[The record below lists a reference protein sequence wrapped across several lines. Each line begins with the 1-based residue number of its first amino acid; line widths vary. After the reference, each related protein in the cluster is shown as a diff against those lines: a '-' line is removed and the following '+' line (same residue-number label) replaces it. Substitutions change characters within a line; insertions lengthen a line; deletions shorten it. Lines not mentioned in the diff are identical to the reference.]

1 MTQAPTSTSAH
12 PAIARRRRR
21 RAVLSVVAA
30 MAAGLLLASCSSDGD
45 DAETVDEIPE
55 SAVDLDAK
63 PDTAA
68 VLPSDRGEP
77 PTELEI
83 RDLVEGEGD
92 EASAGDVVSVHYV
105 GVDWEAGEQFDA
117 SWDRGQPFTFELG
130 AGRVIAGWDQ
140 GVVGMQVGGR
150 RVLTIPPDLAYGEQ
164 GAGDVIGPGAT
175 LVFVV
180 DLLEVG

>member
-1 MTQAPTSTSAH
+1 LATAV
-12 PAIARRRRR
+12 IAT
-21 RAVLSVVAA
+21 
-30 MAAGLLLASCSSDGD
+30 GLLLAACSSDAD
-45 DAETVDEIPE
+45 DAESVDDIPE

-63 PDTAA
+63 PDTTAI
-68 VLPSDRGEP
+68 LPTDRGEP
-77 PTELEI
+77 PTGLET

-92 EASAGDVVSVHYV
+92 QAAAGDVVSVHYV
-105 GVDWEAGEQFDA
+105 GVDWETGEQFDA

-140 GVVGMQVGGR
+140 GVAGMRVGGR

-180 DLLEVG
+180 DLLEVE